1 MPISFNAANGL
12 LNGATDP
19 DNGLNGCTTTLSVV
33 NISATSPAGGSA
45 VLDNAD
51 GSFTFSPPPGVTGP
65 VTFTYQVQDDGCP
78 GIATSAAATVTVTV
92 SGPTIWFVDDSI
104 AGGNGTLGAPFQTL
118 AQADAV
124 DAASHRVF
132 VYTGTYAT
140 GLTLNASE
148 WLVGQAATGVSFDAL
163 MSITPPA
170 GTLARPSINGAAP
183 VLQSTVT
190 AATNAVING
199 IAISTAATGFVATS
213 VTGFTVANTAVAS
226 TNAAIGVHV
235 VNARRAGRR
244 VQ

>member
-1 MPISFNAANGL
+1 MPIPFNAANGL
-12 LNGATDP
+12 LTARP
-19 DNGLNGCTTTLSVV
+19 IRRQRPQRCTTTLSVV
-33 NISATSPAGGSA
+33 NISATSPAGGGA

-65 VTFTYQVQDDGCP
+65 VTFTYQVHDDGCP

-92 SGPTIWFVDDSI
+92 SGPTHSVRRRQHR
-104 AGGNGTLGAPFQTL
+104 GGNGTLGAPFQTL

-132 VYTGTYAT
+132 VYSGTYAT

-148 WLVGQAATGVSFDAL
+148 RLVGQAATGVSFDAL

-190 AATNAVING
+190 AATNAVVNG
-199 IAISTAATGFVATS
+199 LRSRRPRP
-213 VTGFTVANTAVAS
+213 AS
-226 TNAAIGVHV
+226 S
-235 VNARRAGRR
+235 RRARPASPSPTRLWPRR
-244 VQ
+244 TPPSA